1 MRFCATDEV
10 VMNAAT
16 PSLFPVLPPQ
26 VIPAMASMRSQ
37 IDASLLAAL
46 ADYAT
51 RAATLGHLEA
61 AAALQ
66 ALCERL
72 PLRDPTAAT
81 KPVFTM
87 PAGADTLLADDA
99 AHDRYF
105 HVRRVAQA
113 GGTAFLRSILMAAGL
128 FHAEMASVYAPLDA
142 LRFASMGAGFGALLG
157 AIGGIRVAPV
167 EHTAA
172 GSCAVPATVDP
183 MRRWVLGHQI
193 FATLTQGIIFAL
205 QEFEIAARAP
215 EPEPARAALK
225 LATDLLMASA
235 TAFRFTGDFAPAA
248 YRDLVRPSMMP
259 PREGEGFSGLLS
271 IDHRQLVAMLVR
283 TRPLM
288 GETAVRFAPE
298 HQRLADALNH
308 VYEDHKFVC
317 AQFDGAKKP
326 SLRCPRSSPLPGVEQ
341 LDRYQ
346 RARVGL
352 LYPNVGMDTI
362 IVE

>member
-1 MRFCATDEV
+1 
-10 VMNAAT
+10 MNSAT
-16 PSLFPVLPPQ
+16 PPSSFPVLPPQ
-26 VIPAMASMRSQ
+26 LIPPMLSVRAQTGVPM
-37 IDASLLAAL
+37 LAAL
-46 ADYAT
+46 ADYAL

-66 ALCERL
+66 TLCEQL
-72 PLRDPTAAT
+72 PARDLAAAA
-81 KPVFTM
+81 KPV
-87 PAGADTLLADDA
+87 PAMAAVANVVVADDV
-99 AHDRYF
+99 AHDQYF
-105 HVRRVAQA
+105 NVCRVS
-113 GGTAFLRSILMAAGL
+113 GSEGTDFLRSILMAARL
-128 FHAEMASVYAPLDA
+128 FHADMASVYGPLDA
-142 LRFASMGAGFGALLG
+142 QRFAAVGSGFAALLG
-157 AIGGIRVAPV
+157 AIAGIRVAPV
-167 EHTAA
+167 EHTATGA
-172 GSCAVPATVDP
+172 CAVPTAVDP
-183 MRRWVLGHQI
+183 MRRWVLGHQV

-205 QEFEIAARAP
+205 QDFEIAVRAP
-215 EPEPARAALK
+215 DPARAREALK
-225 LATDLLMASA
+225 LAADLLMASA
-235 TAFRFTGDFAPAA
+235 SAFRFTGDFAPSA

-259 PREGEGFSGLLS
+259 PRAGEGFSGLLS

-288 GETAVRFAPE
+288 TETVVRFAPE
-298 HQRLADALNH
+298 HQRLTMALNH
-308 VYEDHKFVC
+308 VYDDHKFVC